1 MSGKC
6 VNPFCNRPFLHANH
20 GKMFTIQFPPSSF
33 ERHQNIAGPRE
44 DFWLC
49 QNCAQLMTIAVRREF
64 GAVSVRIINLA
75 PNGATKLD
83 FAASLISSYAEPELL
98 RSA

>member
-1 MSGKC
+1 MSGTC
-6 VNPFCNRPFLHANH
+6 VNPFCNHPFRHASR
-20 GKMFTIQFPPSSF
+20 GKLFTIQFPPSVF
-33 ERHQNIAGPRE
+33 ERHHKMAGPCE

-49 QNCAQLMTIAVRREF
+49 EECARLMTIAVRREF
-64 GAVSVRIINLA
+64 GAVSVRVINLA

-83 FAASLISSYAEPELL
+83 FAASLMSGYAEPELL